1 MGRILT
7 VVLGLGVLVWGAW
20 YALNR
25 TASASAGAD
34 RSAPAQ
40 RLDNVRG
47 AAQRIENDAQKS
59 ADELMRKTQPE

>member
-1 MGRILT
+1 MGKILT

-20 YALNR
+20 YSLNR
-25 TASASAGAD
+25 TASAGAGAD

-40 RLDNVRG
+40 KLDNVRG

-59 ADELMRKTQPE
+59 ADEMMRKTQSD